1 MIATHPVLLRKQEP
15 RVTSDVVRNPGLL
28 PSQEHKRGTAR

>member
-15 RVTSDVVRNPGLL
+15 RATNGALHNPGLL